1 MHVWIVT
8 HCWKVSAWNWQPWG
22 IIVDAI
28 SFFLHRLLRTNFPF
42 SPFPWAF
49 PITASPQAI
58 STLFQIIAKPFNS
71 TTLRHCETFFVFSIF
86 TAAEIE
92 GMISGCSFERMV
104 TRLSNSTFSQFMQIG
119 GIVASLLS
127 RCQDLASSLQVA
139 SWSSNQRGK
148 LQLKFLNLPIYAWW
162 YWTDLKI

>member
-1 MHVWIVT
+1 MPSV
-8 HCWKVSAWNWQPWG
+8 
-22 IIVDAI
+22 
-28 SFFLHRLLRTNFPF
+28 FFFIHFCAQIFLF

-49 PITASPQAI
+49 PITAPQAI

-71 TTLRHCETFFVFSIF
+71 TTLRHCETFFVFSMF

-104 TRLSNSTFSQFMQIG
+104 TRLSNSTLSQFKQIG

-162 YWTDLKI
+162 YWTDLKIYNFK